1 MTRPSLLTAALAVSA
16 LSAVALFAPAAE
28 SATRAVPTTP
38 VQGTGTP
45 AVATLWNA
53 DRFETTAQN
62 WTDLP
67 GAVITD
73 STGRGAGFDGVF
85 VVHFDADAICSSPVN
100 NAVCSVRVLVGGQ
113 VAAPGDTNA
122 RFVTA
127 RGGPEWSA
135 HGYTRTAC
143 FAPQFESRDATT
155 RIQVQASSNAT
166 FGLQNWHLTVE
177 RFPLRAGASCP
188 AAP

>member
-1 MTRPSLLTAALAVSA
+1 M
-16 LSAVALFAPAAE
+16 
-28 SATRAVPTTP
+28 
-38 VQGTGTP
+38 
-45 AVATLWNA
+45 
-53 DRFETTAQN
+53 
-62 WTDLP
+62 
-67 GAVITD
+67 ITD

>member
-1 MTRPSLLTAALAVSA
+1 MSRPRLLTAALAVGA
-16 LSAVALFAPAAE
+16 LGAVALIAPAAE
-28 SATRAVPTTP
+28 SATRAVPAAP

-53 DRFETTAQN
+53 DRFETSAQD

-67 GAVITD
+67 GAVVPD
-73 STGRGAGFDGVF
+73 STGRGVGFDGVF
-85 VVHFDADAICSSPVN
+85 VVHFDADAICESPVD

-127 RGGPEWSA
+127 RGRPEWSA

-143 FAPQFESRDATT
+143 FAPQFDGRDATT
-155 RIQVQASSNAT
+155 RIQVRASRDAS
-166 FGLQNWHLTVE
+166 FGLQNWHLEVE
-177 RFPLRAGASCP
+177 RFPLRAGTACP
-188 AAP
+188 S